1 MASLSELQARANAQ
15 QTGNTPNT
23 PDIDMDNTESQ
34 SEDPENDSRS
44 DSGLNN
50 DTETTPDRRL
60 TINEVTHLVHRH
72 NLPEGTVADVEGFQ
86 QVIFRHC
93 LRFTGLTLF

>member
-1 MASLSELQARANAQ
+1 MASLSELQARANARQ
-15 QTGNTPNT
+15 MGNTLNT
-23 PDIDMDNTESQ
+23 PDINMDNTESQ
-34 SEDPENDSRS
+34 SDGPENDSLS

-60 TINEVTHLVHRH
+60 TIDEVTHLVRRH
-72 NLPEGTVADVEGFQ
+72 NLPEGTVADVERFQ

-93 LRFTGLTLF
+93 LRFTRLTLF